1 MYGAREFGD
10 GDWVALR
17 RCRDRGQA
25 NHYALVLAAQAIRS
39 VQLQD
44 DGVIMLYVADHD
56 AGAARAELDAYD
68 SEMHDRRVPGKT
80 PGWVWPPIEVAL
92 AYWAVLLFFFA
103 AQQSRAL
110 SVDWLEAGA
119 AQAGLILGGEWWR
132 AVTAL
137 TLHVDAGH
145 LLGNLVFGTVFL
157 VLLAQRTGAGAAW
170 LFMIAAGAAG
180 NVVNAVLQPATHTSI
195 GASTAIFAGLGLLTA
210 LRQSGAQSSRAV
222 GLRQWAPLAAGATLL
237 AFLGFSGERT
247 DILAHILGFAAGI
260 GVGWLVG
267 RRPLEAWPNDRAMQW
282 TTGAIAA
289 GVLALAWLAA
299 ILA

>member
-1 MYGAREFGD
+1 MNGAGELGD

-17 RCRDRGQA
+17 RCRDRAQA
-25 NHYALVLAAQAIRS
+25 NHYALVLAAQSIRS

-44 DGVIMLYVADHD
+44 ASIITLYVAGHNVVV
-56 AGAARAELDAYD
+56 ARAELDAYD
-68 SEMHDRRVPGKT
+68 NEVRDAPVPSKT
-80 PGWVWPPIEVAL
+80 PAWAWPPIEVAL

-103 AQQSRAL
+103 AQQRQAL
-110 SVDWLEAGA
+110 AVDWLEAGA
-119 AQAGLILGGEWWR
+119 AQAGLILAGEWWR

-137 TLHVDAGH
+137 TLHVDASH

-170 LFMIAAGAAG
+170 LFMIAAGTAG
-180 NVVNAVLQPATHTSI
+180 NLVNAVLQPAAHTSI

-210 LRQSGAQSSRAV
+210 LRQSGAGSRRAV

-247 DILAHILGFAAGI
+247 DVLAHILGFAAGV
-260 GVGWLVG
+260 GVGW
-267 RRPLEAWPNDRAMQW
+267 PLARLAIRTWPTDRAMQW

-289 GVLALAWLAA
+289 IVLALAWLVA
-299 ILA
+299 ILT